1 MKNKLDNFS
10 GLILIQFFHALA
22 ENVNY
27 IFITL
32 YFWRQFSITGVIQ
45 FRLYELLLIPLVI
58 LIVGFLL
65 DRVSAKLTF
74 FIGLLLFFL
83 QLILIIFLGE
93 RAGDYLLPLAF
104 FSGVSTVFRF
114 LSLNVINQNSI
125 LLKDQIIYFSKL
137 NIHGKIIS
145 ILFPIVSSFLVLSLG
160 YNFIFAL
167 ALIFIILIGLLLLF
181 IPINTIKNVYRPFD
195 IYKNWNKEKT
205 VLFGVN
211 FFWGIEYALFA
222 TLIPIVTTIMF
233 KSELGWGI
241 VTSVLGIISVVFSLF
256 FQKSSLLNKSIVSLV
271 IIGFLITISSLVFVS
286 NSNILTFLFFMV
298 FVQLWQSIQMIGLKP
313 LINKIISN
321 EPNASIL
328 TTEFSV
334 FMEIPFMIGRLLLL
348 LLLFFIGS
356 DLENITVVGFLFA
369 ALGFIPFYESKFI
382 FGSKQAIEKAL

>member
-1 MKNKLDNFS
+1 MRNKLDNFS
-10 GLILIQFFHALA
+10 GLLLIQFFHTLA

-32 YFWRQFSITGVIQ
+32 YFWRQFSITSAIQ
-45 FRLYELLLIPLVI
+45 FRLYELLLIPLVTLVI
-58 LIVGFLL
+58 GFLL
-65 DRVSAKLTF
+65 DKVSAKLTF

-93 RAGDYLLPLAF
+93 KAGDYLLPLAF
-104 FSGVSTVFRF
+104 FSGVSTLFRF

-145 ILFPIVSSFLVLSLG
+145 ILFPIASSFLVLSLG

-167 ALIFIILIGLLLLF
+167 ALIFIILIGFLLLF
-181 IPINTIKNVYRPFD
+181 IPIDTIKNVYRPFD

-222 TLIPIVTTIMF
+222 TLIPIITTIMF
-233 KSELGWGI
+233 KSEFGWGI
-241 VTSVLGIISVVFSLF
+241 VTSILGIISVVFSLF
-256 FQKSSLLNKSIVSLV
+256 FQKSSLLNKSIISLV

-286 NSNILTFLFFMV
+286 NSNVLTFLFFMV

-321 EPNASIL
+321 EPNASVL

-369 ALGFIPFYESKFI
+369 ALGFIPLYESKFI